1 MARVFAWL
9 AADAA
14 IYRARTEMDVGA
26 DDIAGSG
33 GVYKFSI
40 CVVAVDWYY
49 ACD

>member
-1 MARVFAWL
+1 
-9 AADAA
+9 
-14 IYRARTEMDVGA
+14 MDVGA
-26 DDIAGSG
+26 DDTAGSG